1 MMDKVVN
8 KDSTPT
14 RESFNELLVQLAKN
28 IVGMVRD
35 EIEIVI
41 REIQERMKTVRGGVL
56 IITAGGV
63 ICFVAIMSLC
73 AALIIRLTSYMSPVI
88 AALVTGAGFAL
99 IGFSIAFIGYRQ
111 LKKSIHKT

>member
-8 KDSTPT
+8 KDSTPR
-14 RESFNELLVQLAKN
+14 RESFNELVGELAKN
-28 IVGMVRD
+28 LVGMFRD
-35 EIEIVI
+35 EIELVI
-41 REIQERMKTVRGGVL
+41 QGIQERMKTVRGGVL
-56 IITAGGV
+56 IIAAGGV

-73 AALIIRLTSYMSPVI
+73 TALIIKLTSYMSPVI

-99 IGFSIAFIGYRQ
+99 IGLFIAFIGYRQ

>member
-1 MMDKVVN
+1 MMDKVGN
-8 KDSTPT
+8 EDSTPR
-14 RESFNELLVQLAKN
+14 RESFNELLGQLGKN
-28 IVGMVRD
+28 LVGMVHD
-35 EIEIVI
+35 EIELVTQGF
-41 REIQERMKTVRGGVL
+41 QERMKSVRDGVL

-63 ICFVAIMSLC
+63 ICLVAIMSLC

-99 IGFSIAFIGYRQ
+99 IGFFIAFIGYRQ